1 MFGVIPT
8 LGLLWI
14 ILPWAFMRKIY
25 VRYVFVSLV
34 YIPKNEITG
43 SCGSPV
49 FNILRSCK
57 LFSKVVALFY
67 HPIRNI
73 FSSVHFSRSVVSD
86 SLWHHGLQHATL
98 PCPSPIMELAQTHVR
113 WVDHAIQSSHPLSSP
128 SPPTFSLSQNEGLF
142 QWVSSSHQVAK
153 VLEFQ
158 L

>member
-1 MFGVIPT
+1 
-8 LGLLWI
+8 
-14 ILPWAFMRKIY
+14 MRKIY

-86 SLWHHGLQHATL
+86 SL
-98 PCPSPIMELAQTHVR
+98 
-113 WVDHAIQSSHPLSSP
+113 
-128 SPPTFSLSQNEGLF
+128 
-142 QWVSSSHQVAK
+142 
-153 VLEFQ
+153 
-158 L
+158 